1 MDPSELLQGRTRE
14 TSIYRD
20 AQGRWFQ
27 DGEPLE
33 HENLVRSFEG
43 WIERAED
50 GRYCL
55 KNDINWAYFTLEG
68 APYFV
73 RHARVDAD
81 RVVMEL
87 SGGLSEVLDVTTLRQ
102 GPDGALYCSVRGDLP
117 ARFDRHVLTQLED
130 HVGEDEQGPFLLV
143 SSQRVRPRVVTDP
156 LYQPTGRDVEGV
168 QS

>member
-1 MDPSELLQGRTRE
+1 MDPSEFLQGRTRE

-20 AQGRWFQ
+20 AEGRWFQ

-73 RHARVDAD
+73 RRARVEAD
-81 RVVMEL
+81 GVVMEL
-87 SGGLSEVLDVTTLRQ
+87 SGGLSEVLDATTLRQ
-102 GPDGALYCSVRGDLP
+102 GPDGALYCSVRGDLA

-130 HVGEDEQGPFLLV
+130 HVGEDDEGPFLSLNG
-143 SSQRVRPRVVTDP
+143 RKVRPRVVADP
-156 LYQPTGRDVEGV
+156 LSHPSGRVAEGV
-168 QS
+168 R

>member
-1 MDPSELLQGRTRE
+1 MDPSDFLQGRSRE

-27 DGEPLE
+27 DGEALE

-73 RHARVDAD
+73 RRARVDAD
-81 RVVMEL
+81 HVLMEL
-87 SGGLSEVLDVTTLRQ
+87 SGGLREVLDPRTLRQ
-102 GPDGALYCSVRGDLP
+102 GPDGALYCTVRGDLA

-130 HVGEDEQGPFLLV
+130 HVGEDEQGPFLLL
-143 SSQRVRPRVVTDP
+143 SGQKVRPRVVADP
-156 LYQPTGRDVEGV
+156 LHPEGV
-168 QS
+168 RS